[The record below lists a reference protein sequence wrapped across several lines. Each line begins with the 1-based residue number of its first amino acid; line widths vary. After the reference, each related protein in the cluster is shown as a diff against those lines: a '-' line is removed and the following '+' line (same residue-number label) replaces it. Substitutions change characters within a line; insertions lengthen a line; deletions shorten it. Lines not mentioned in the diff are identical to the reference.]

1 MRTLLCIALSLG
13 LLTVCVSS
21 SPSQSTDS
29 SSYPG
34 KGYILGP
41 EEGEKVLS
49 HLMKVDPEMGSQ
61 RMALGKQ
68 RLRTGHGIPLHIH
81 DAEDEVQYVISGRG
95 IGVVGEVERE
105 VGPGS
110 LIYIPQGAWHGIQ
123 CLEEMEIMWI
133 VSPPN
138 FARQLREW
146 QAAGGESAPESKRD
160 DIARKHQQRNG
171 RAFLRAVLAGSN
183 WKGQDPWGRVAF
195 DMTGLAATFE
205 DSAGVRGTLQLRD
218 SSADGLGF
226 VGTWHRTASETG
238 AFAVYYDFKSGSEIT
253 LKWGEGLQRQSLL
266 RRER

>member
-34 KGYILGP
+34 KGYILWP

-123 CLEEMEIMWI
+123 CLEEMELMWI

-160 DIARKHQQRNG
+160 DIARKHQQRDG
-171 RAFLRAVLAGSN
+171 RAFLGAVLAGSK
-183 WKGQDPWGRVAF
+183 WMGQDPWGRVVF
-195 DMTGLAATFE
+195 DMTGLTATFE

-226 VGTWHRTASETG
+226 VGTWHRTDSETG